1 MSCTEVR
8 LFGGFQL
15 LTADARPLDV
25 PARKARALLASLA
38 LAHPRSQPRDWLAT
52 MFWGDMSADEQAK
65 KSLRQALTALRKALP
80 DGVLEADRD
89 AVWLAPGSVTVD
101 VQRFTSL
108 LEVGDQAS
116 IERAVAT
123 YRGDLLEEFSSRVD
137 AFDDWILPKRQA
149 LREQAIDALGRLL
162 GFQRAQ
168 GQLQAA
174 VPTAIRQVSIDP
186 LSEASH
192 RSLMRLFAD
201 MGRTRDALKQYEV
214 CCSVLERELGAT
226 PAVETRELYEQIRAG
241 RLRALESAQAPVSVA
256 ARQPDEPKAQLR
268 LVTVLG
274 AVAEPTAADA
284 GSLAPLGEIVRE
296 YAGHVLRGEHD
307 SVLAVFG
314 LSLTK
319 HSDPWRAVSV
329 CQALLDRAP
338 GLGVS
343 FGISHAMAMVT
354 RAAGEP
360 AVTGTVLGTAMRL
373 ASRARPREVVVSDA
387 VARVL
392 GDRVSLE
399 PAGEFARELAAERA
413 YRLVSAG
420 GAQRQKPFVGR
431 VRELRII
438 ALHLEECQERRRGS
452 VLTLRADPGMGKTRL
467 IEQVT
472 EQARGLGFATHRA
485 SVVDFGSQ
493 RERDT
498 IGALARS
505 LLSDVDTKD
514 DREAG
519 AQDASPLSSRDEQL
533 LWELTGHTG
542 SARPLRADA
551 SSEALSEQARVAR
564 RRELWIALV
573 EGHAERSPTL
583 IVVDDLHWADETV
596 LGDLAAL
603 VELVDRVPLVLLMAT
618 RYQEAFG
625 NAVLR
630 GALRGRPSTT
640 IDLGRLDRHESLRF
654 LEGFELAPGDWLERA
669 AERAG
674 GNPLFL
680 AQLVRAR
687 SDTALPESVQAM
699 VHLELDE
706 MAPAATRSLRV
717 ASVLGQRFQADAVR
731 ALLDGEADFSGALER
746 GLLRRT
752 STELCFSH
760 ALVRDA
766 VYATLLAGERRELH
780 LVAARMARDG
790 DPALAAEHLER
801 AGDSGAARA
810 WSKAAAHEATHG
822 KLAQAL
828 AFVERGLA
836 LAADP
841 PLRFAMTLQRS
852 ELLLRLGHSRPA
864 LDACQEALTLA
875 KSDAECLS
883 AWLANAEALRVAEH
897 NQETLAALSEAERL
911 ASPLDSATLAQI
923 YYLRGSALFPLGDH
937 PATLAAHAESLRHAE
952 RSGSALALARAQS
965 GLGDAHYIAGR
976 MQTALGHFVACVEI
990 CEREGFLGLGLLN
1003 RAMVAIIRFF
1013 ELRGPETIAESEH
1026 LVATANEAFDLR
1038 AEALALNALLF
1049 PLRTGTDFEQ
1059 IYRMAERGMAVS
1071 MRANHQRI
1079 SHAVRMELT
1088 WVRAMRGEPGDFD
1101 HEADQIYEQLSPNR
1115 AFAGLSVLG
1124 MAALIARSSDR
1135 LQALL
1140 AEADRLIREGQ
1151 YVSHALLLFVRC
1163 AVLACFK
1170 RLEFERALGY
1180 AELLTRYLGAEPLAY
1195 ARFYM
1200 ELCLAALAWKDDE
1213 PSAAARL
1220 MELRDRAN
1228 TAGLGYDASVI
1239 DQLLASRSEA

>member
-1 MSCTEVR
+1 
-8 LFGGFQL
+8 
-15 LTADARPLDV
+15 
-25 PARKARALLASLA
+25 
-38 LAHPRSQPRDWLAT
+38 

-89 AVWLAPGSVTVD
+89 AVWLVPGKVTID
-101 VQRFTSL
+101 VERFTSL

-116 IERAVAT
+116 IERAVAA

-137 AFDDWILPKRQA
+137 AFDDWVLPKRQA

-241 RLRALESAQAPVSVA
+241 RLRTLEVVAAPVSVA
-256 ARQPDEPKAQLR
+256 AKPLDEPKAQLR

-274 AVAEPTAADA
+274 AVAEPAAAGA

-296 YAGHVLRGEHD
+296 YTGHVLRGEHD

-314 LSLTK
+314 LNLTK

-329 CQALLDRAP
+329 CQVLLDRAP

-343 FGISHAMAMVT
+343 FGIAHAMAMVT
-354 RAAGEP
+354 LAAEEP

-373 ASRARPREVVVSDA
+373 ASRAGPREVVVSDA

-399 PAGEFARELAAERA
+399 PAGEGPRERDRAAERA

-420 GAQRQKPFVGR
+420 GVQRQKPFVGR

-438 ALHLEECQERRRGS
+438 GLHLEECQERRRGS

-467 IEQVT
+467 IEQVS
-472 EQARGLGFATHRA
+472 EQARSLGFATHRA

-493 RERDT
+493 RERDP

-505 LLSDVDTKD
+505 LLSDADTRD
-514 DREAG
+514 DREA
-519 AQDASPLSSRDEQL
+519 ATPDASPLSSRDEQL
-533 LWELTGHTG
+533 LWELTGHAG
-542 SARPLRADA
+542 SARPLGADA
-551 SSEALSEQARVAR
+551 SSEALSEQARLAR

-573 EGHAERSPTL
+573 ESRAERCPTL
-583 IVVDDLHWADETV
+583 IAVDDLHWADEVV

-603 VELVDRVPLVLLMAT
+603 VELVERVPLVLLMAT

-640 IDLGRLDRHESLRF
+640 IDLGRLDRQESLRF
-654 LEGFELAPGDWLERA
+654 LEGFELAASGWLERA

-717 ASVLGQRFQADAVR
+717 ASVLGQRFQADRVR
-731 ALLDGEADFSGALER
+731 SLLDGEPDFSGALER

-780 LVAARMARDG
+780 LVAARMARDS

-810 WSKAAAHEATHG
+810 WSKAATHEATHG

-828 AFVERGLA
+828 TFVERGLA
-836 LAADP
+836 LSVDAA
-841 PLRFAMTLQRS
+841 LRFALTVQRS
-852 ELLLRLGHSRPA
+852 ELLLRLGQSQPA
-864 LDACQEALTLA
+864 IDAAHEALALA
-875 KSDAECLS
+875 QNDAERLS
-883 AWLANAEALRVAEH
+883 AWLASAEALRVAER
-897 NQETLAALSEAERL
+897 NREALEALDEAERL
-911 ASPLDSATLAQI
+911 APPLDHATLAQI
-923 YYLRGSALFPLGDH
+923 YYLRGSSLFPLGDH
-937 PATLAAHAESLRHAE
+937 PATLAAHAESLRHAQ

-965 GLGDAHYIAGR
+965 GLGDAHYLAGR
-976 MQTALGHFVACVEI
+976 LRTALGHFQACVKL
-990 CEREGFLGLGLLN
+990 CEREGFLGLGLMN
-1003 RAMVAIIRFF
+1003 RAMVAIILFF
-1013 ELRGPETIAESEH
+1013 DLRGPETLAASER
-1026 LVATANEAFDLR
+1026 LVVLANEAFDLR
-1038 AEALALNALLF
+1038 AEALALNAVLF
-1049 PLRTGTDFEQ
+1049 PLLTSTDFERM
-1059 IYRMAERGMAVS
+1059 YRTAERAVAVG
-1071 MRANHQRI
+1071 MRANRQRI
-1079 SHAVRMELT
+1079 SHVVRMEVL
-1088 WVRAMRGEPGDFD
+1088 WVRAMRGDTADFER
-1101 HEADQIYEQLSPNR
+1101 EADQIYAQVSPDR
-1115 AFAGLSVLG
+1115 SFAGLSVLA
-1124 MAALIARSSDR
+1124 MAVLMARSSER
-1135 LQALL
+1135 LYALL
-1140 AEADRLIREGQ
+1140 DEADRLIQAGE
-1151 YVSHALLLFVRC
+1151 YVSHALMLFVRG
-1163 AVLACFK
+1163 AVLACL
-1170 RLEFERALGY
+1170 RQPDVARALRY
-1180 AELLTRYLGAEPLAY
+1180 AELLERYLAPEPLAFGS
-1195 ARFYM
+1195 FYL
-1200 ELCLAALAWKDDE
+1200 ELCR
-1213 PSAAARL
+1213 AAAESQHAAEAGRDQL
-1220 MELRDRAN
+1220 TALRDRAN
-1228 TAGLGYDASVI
+1228 RAGLGYDATVI
-1239 DQLLASRSEA
+1239 DQLLASRQGA